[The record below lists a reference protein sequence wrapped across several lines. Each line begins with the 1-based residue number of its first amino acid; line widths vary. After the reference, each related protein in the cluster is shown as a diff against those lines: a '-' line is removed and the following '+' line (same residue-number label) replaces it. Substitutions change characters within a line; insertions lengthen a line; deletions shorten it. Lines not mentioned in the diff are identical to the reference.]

1 MDSLRSAVVSIVELY
16 DVALAGLF
24 EIDHCKF
31 VEELRC
37 YLLAG

>member
-16 DVALAGLF
+16 DVELAELF

-31 VEELRC
+31 VEELR